1 MADMSSVP
9 SNRID
14 VVLVDDHAV
23 VREGYR
29 RLLERAAGLIV
40 VGEAASMAEA
50 MRLDAELKPDV
61 IVLDIALPGVS
72 GIEVLRRLVAHRPEA
87 KVLIFSMYQ
96 DGIYAT
102 HAMNAGARGY
112 LSKASAPDLLVSA
125 VRAVADGGQ
134 YISPDVE
141 QAMTTQSNS
150 AVQLAH
156 TLSVR
161 ELEVLRLLAQG
172 FAADEIAVRLG
183 LSPKTAANHQSS
195 IKHKLG
201 AGSAL
206 QLILIA
212 QQFGLTGPTAA
223 PFKSPGSTD

>member
-1 MADMSSVP
+1 MNGAVTA
-9 SNRID
+9 RIR
-14 VVLVDDHAV
+14 VLLVDDHAV

-29 RLLERAAGLIV
+29 RLLERDEGLTV
-40 VGEAASMAEA
+40 VGEAAAMAEA
-50 MRLDAELKPDV
+50 LTLDAQLQPDV

-72 GIEVLRRLVAHRPEA
+72 GIEVLRRLIARRPDA
-87 KVLIFSMYQ
+87 RVLIFSMYQ

-102 HAMNAGARGY
+102 HAMNAGACGY

-125 VRAVADGGQ
+125 VRTVAAGSR
-134 YISPDVE
+134 YMSPDV
-141 QAMTTQSNS
+141 QLAMTTQS
-150 AVQLAH
+150 ATARQLANA
-156 TLSVR
+156 LSIR

-172 FAADEIAVRLG
+172 YGVDAIAARLG

-195 IKHKLG
+195 IKQKLG

-212 QQFGLTGPTAA
+212 QQFGLITIE
-223 PFKSPGSTD
+223 FVR

>member
-1 MADMSSVP
+1 MNGAGTA
-9 SNRID
+9 RIR
-14 VVLVDDHAV
+14 VLLVDDHAV

-29 RLLERAAGLIV
+29 RLLERDESLAV
-40 VGEAASMAEA
+40 VGEAAAMADA
-50 MRLDAELKPDV
+50 LTLDAQLQPDV

-72 GIEVLRRLVAHRPEA
+72 GIEILRRLIARRPEA
-87 KVLIFSMYQ
+87 RVLMFSMYQ

-102 HAMNAGARGY
+102 HALNAGACGY

-125 VRAVADGGQ
+125 VRAVAAGSR

-141 QAMTTQSNS
+141 LAMTTRS
-150 AVQLAH
+150 ATAQQLANA
-156 TLSVR
+156 LSVR

-172 FAADEIAVRLG
+172 YGVDAIAARLG

-195 IKHKLG
+195 IKQKLG

-212 QQFGLTGPTAA
+212 QQFGLIAG
-223 PFKSPGSTD
+223 G

>member
-1 MADMSSVP
+1 MSSQP
-9 SNRID
+9 PNRIE

-29 RLLERAAGLIV
+29 RLLERTAGLIV
-40 VGEAASMAEA
+40 VGEAASMAETL
-50 MRLDAELKPDV
+50 RLDADLKPDV

-125 VRAVADGGQ
+125 VRAVAHGGQ
-134 YISPDVE
+134 YISPDVQ
-141 QAMTTQSNS
+141 QAMTAQSNS
-150 AVQLAH
+150 AVQLAQ
-156 TLSVR
+156 TLSAR

-172 FAADEIAVRLG
+172 FAPDAIAVRLG

-212 QQFGLTGPTAA
+212 QQFGLIAG
-223 PFKSPGSTD
+223 G